1 VIRWLRVVIAP
12 SWVFVFLLLGWT
24 PYAVL
29 GTAWGVFLGEPPSR
43 EVRDLGVTA
52 LCACAV
58 CHGVYRAVRFHP
70 TSRAGYA
77 AWLAQ
82 TPWTPAKPL
91 PDGPVLL
98 AWQDAVVLALLLG
111 PAWLVFGREA
121 WPLVPAF
128 ALAYLFTLTSL
139 VHKTGERAAAYLAWF
154 GVGGLVL
161 LAHLPA
167 AVLAVAAATYAVA
180 AVGFRRSLE
189 RFPWLPGDDEK
200 ARLRASVAHGLRWP
214 FDRLAPLAPS
224 SLLRPWEGPACG
236 LLIAWSLFAV
246 GFQLDRLPPNLRGE
260 KASGLI
266 EFSPALVLCL
276 AAALRVGIY
285 MYAHLPPISLLGRLA
300 TGRLIIPR
308 YDVIFVAPLLAMVAS
323 PAGLVVFLEVG
334 LPGYAGSAVGAGL
347 AVGILLTAGPD
358 CVRWQLTAPCRL
370 VPLFKPPAR
379 QPAPVAVAI
388 SRL

>member
-1 VIRWLRVVIAP
+1 MTRWLRVVIAP
-12 SWVFVFLLLGWT
+12 SLLFVLLLLGWL
-24 PYAVL
+24 PYAVV
-29 GTAWGVFLGEPPSR
+29 GTAWWAFLGEPPNR
-43 EVRDLGVTA
+43 EVRDLAVTVLGMCA
-52 LCACAV
+52 LAY
-58 CHGVYRAVRFHP
+58 GVYRAVRFHP
-70 TSRAGYA
+70 AARAGYA

-98 AWQDAVVLALLLG
+98 AWQDIPVLALLIG
-111 PAWLVFGREA
+111 PAWLALGPEA

-128 ALAYLFTLTSL
+128 ALAYLFTLAVL
-139 VHKTGERAAAYLAWF
+139 VHKAGERAAAYLTWF
-154 GVGGLVL
+154 GIGGMVL

-167 AVLAVAAATYAVA
+167 AVLAVAAGTYAVA

-200 ARLRASVAHGLRWP
+200 ARLQAFVAQGLQWP
-214 FDRLAPLAPS
+214 FDRLAPLAPPP
-224 SLLRPWEGPACG
+224 LLRSWEGPVCG
-236 LLIAWSLFAV
+236 LLAAWGLFAV
-246 GFQLDRLPPNLRGE
+246 GFELDRLPPNIRGE
-260 KASGLI
+260 KMSGLV
-266 EFSPALVLCL
+266 EYSPALVLCL

-285 MYAHLPPISLLGRLA
+285 MYTHLPPISLLGRLA

-323 PAGLVVFLEVG
+323 PAGLFAFQEVW
-334 LPGYAGSAVGAGL
+334 LPGYAGSAIGAGL

-358 CVRWQLTAPCRL
+358 RVRWQLTAPCRL
-370 VPLFKPPAR
+370 VPLLKPPAR
-379 QPAPVAVAI
+379 QPAPVAVAM